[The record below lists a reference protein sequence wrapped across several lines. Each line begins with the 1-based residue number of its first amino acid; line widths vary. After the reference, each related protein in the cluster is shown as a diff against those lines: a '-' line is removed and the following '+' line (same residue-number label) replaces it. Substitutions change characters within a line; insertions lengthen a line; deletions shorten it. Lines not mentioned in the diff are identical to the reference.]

1 MVALSSAV
9 VDWARSEP
17 DRRALV
23 FRETTLSYRQLADRI
38 RHTAGVLKDR
48 GLGKGDVVALLM
60 RNSAAFIELAMSI
73 SHIGAIALPV
83 NYRLSADEVNYI
95 LGNSNASLLCVDHD
109 LHDTA
114 IDCPM
119 LVVDEA
125 ALSDSTR
132 LGAPSAPILASE
144 ALSSDDIFRLM
155 YTSGTTDRPKGVVHT
170 YNNYYWKCL
179 DHINTLQLDKDSRLL
194 VTGPLY
200 HVGAFDLPGLAV
212 FQAGGQIIVLREFD
226 AKEVLAQVDHHG
238 ITGIWLA
245 PVMLNRLLAFD
256 NPQAYQRNSVR
267 WVIGGGERTP
277 VERIQAFTTLF
288 PEGRYIDAYG
298 LTETCSGDT
307 MMMAGKEIEKI
318 GSAGVALPNVRIE
331 ICDENGTP
339 LEANQ
344 VGEICLTGPKIM
356 KTYWQDPERTAA
368 SFFGDRFRSGDMG
381 YLDEDGFLFLVDR
394 KKDMVLTGGENV
406 ASSEVE
412 RVLYQMPGISE
423 AAVIGLPD
431 PTWGECVV
439 AIVVLDEGHSLT
451 LEELQSF
458 FRGKIASFKTPKQL
472 IVTDA
477 LPRNPSGKI
486 LKRVLRDELIDQ

>member
-1 MVALSSAV
+1 
-9 VDWARSEP
+9 
-17 DRRALV
+17 
-23 FRETTLSYRQLADRI
+23 
-38 RHTAGVLKDR
+38 
-48 GLGKGDVVALLM
+48 
-60 RNSAAFIELAMSI
+60 
-73 SHIGAIALPV
+73 
-83 NYRLSADEVNYI
+83 
-95 LGNSNASLLCVDHD
+95 
-109 LHDTA
+109 
-114 IDCPM
+114 
-119 LVVDEA
+119 
-125 ALSDSTR
+125 
-132 LGAPSAPILASE
+132 
-144 ALSSDDIFRLM
+144 
-155 YTSGTTDRPKGVVHT
+155 
-170 YNNYYWKCL
+170 
-179 DHINTLQLDKDSRLL
+179 
-194 VTGPLY
+194 
-200 HVGAFDLPGLAV
+200 
-212 FQAGGQIIVLREFD
+212 D

-238 ITGIWLA
+238 ITGILLA

-256 NPQAYQRNSVR
+256 NPQAYLRTSGR

-277 VERIQAFTTLF
+277 VERIQAFTTLC

-423 AAVIGLPD
+423 A
-431 PTWGECVV
+431 
-439 AIVVLDEGHSLT
+439 
-451 LEELQSF
+451 
-458 FRGKIASFKTPKQL
+458 
-472 IVTDA
+472 
-477 LPRNPSGKI
+477 
-486 LKRVLRDELIDQ
+486 

>member
-1 MVALSSAV
+1 
-9 VDWARSEP
+9 
-17 DRRALV
+17 
-23 FRETTLSYRQLADRI
+23 
-38 RHTAGVLKDR
+38 
-48 GLGKGDVVALLM
+48 
-60 RNSAAFIELAMSI
+60 
-73 SHIGAIALPV
+73 
-83 NYRLSADEVNYI
+83 
-95 LGNSNASLLCVDHD
+95 
-109 LHDTA
+109 
-114 IDCPM
+114 
-119 LVVDEA
+119 
-125 ALSDSTR
+125 
-132 LGAPSAPILASE
+132 
-144 ALSSDDIFRLM
+144 
-155 YTSGTTDRPKGVVHT
+155 
-170 YNNYYWKCL
+170 
-179 DHINTLQLDKDSRLL
+179 
-194 VTGPLY
+194 
-200 HVGAFDLPGLAV
+200 
-212 FQAGGQIIVLREFD
+212 
-226 AKEVLAQVDHHG
+226 
-238 ITGIWLA
+238 
-245 PVMLNRLLAFD
+245 
-256 NPQAYQRNSVR
+256 
-267 WVIGGGERTP
+267 
-277 VERIQAFTTLF
+277 
-288 PEGRYIDAYG
+288 
-298 LTETCSGDT
+298 DT